1 MLTSTGSGSSKG
13 RSSLSQGVYYDRPTR
28 SPLEAFTLSSILAIP
43 HLRSLAKMVIDS
55 ETRKNERRRL
65 RRIRDKVAK
74 QKDLDV
80 EEDRVRQ
87 GLKATDWK
95 LSDPEKL
102 RKMEK
107 LVTWVIRGIANDG
120 GIVEVNLRQRS
131 GYPSQISPNIS
142 QAQYR
147 NTPSGKTD
155 DKAYSSAYSQSCQST
170 PATSGF
176 LPLPPQ
182 LLFPLITPIIQREH
196 FLREDVFM
204 RKTDPRKHNGIT
216 VEEIVKRLQ
225 AWGEE
230 GRWER
235 AREWVIRDTMD
246 WGVKE
251 GLLKPKGQGWWLADE
266 MQ

>member
-1 MLTSTGSGSSKG
+1 MLTSTGSGLSQG
-13 RSSLSQGVYYDRPTR
+13 RSSQSKGVYYDRPTR

-43 HLRSLAKMVIDS
+43 HLKSLAKMVVDS

-80 EEDRVRQ
+80 EEDRVRR

-131 GYPSQISPNIS
+131 GYPSQISPNVS
-142 QAQYR
+142 RPRY
-147 NTPSGKTD
+147 
-155 DKAYSSAYSQSCQST
+155 QST
-170 PATSGF
+170 PSDETDYKLCSSPTYQPCRSTPTTSGF

-196 FLREDVFM
+196 FLREDVIM